1 MKRMRKKAKQLNSRP
16 NYPEFAWTELGTKE
30 YWDAITDIND
40 CYRNMLEIGKTKDTF
55 RDAKEGVA
63 TMLTAKTQDDFKKAK
78 TNVKKRYKTHMGAKK
93 AILKNFR
100 IKTELIPDPRKYYRY
115 PGKLPPT
122 NRETLAKE
130 QILVFEQYLS
140 SLNIFECSVCKECKI
155 EEKPAL
161 VHELSYT
168 CGTCKTKN
176 DPEFFIRNNL
186 HPVWY
191 LVDDHGDYVLD
202 GEGKKIHQYHIP
214 EELSC
219 LSMYEKLLI
228 RRCANFVPTVHLR
241 NGVCAIKGHA
251 VTFPQ
256 SIAEMCD
263 ELPQRKETIV
273 TFVRYLGN
281 KDTSAVY
288 PTTLRVN
295 RMKVLN
301 ALVWLKKHNPFY
313 ANIHIKEEN
322 LDWME
327 GKEEVNLCTEGIE
340 LDIKSTPRSKKENDE
355 EEYVSRSHATE
366 QDEQDDHFPIQ
377 TVHANETRRVPSG
390 RQAEPIKELI
400 DIAKKSNDDTKFM
413 SFPACD
419 NTSPVK

>member
-1 MKRMRKKAKQLNSRP
+1 M
-16 NYPEFAWTELGTKE
+16 
-30 YWDAITDIND
+30 
-40 CYRNMLEIGKTKDTF
+40 
-55 RDAKEGVA
+55 
-63 TMLTAKTQDDFKKAK
+63 TASI
-78 TNVKKRYKTHMGAKK
+78 Y
-93 AILKNFR
+93 
-100 IKTELIPDPRKYYRY
+100 
-115 PGKLPPT
+115 
-122 NRETLAKE
+122 
-130 QILVFEQYLS
+130 
-140 SLNIFECSVCKECKI
+140 
-155 EEKPAL
+155 
-161 VHELSYT
+161 
-168 CGTCKTKN
+168 
-176 DPEFFIRNNL
+176 
-186 HPVWY
+186 
-191 LVDDHGDYVLD
+191 
-202 GEGKKIHQYHIP
+202 
-214 EELSC
+214 
-219 LSMYEKLLI
+219 
-228 RRCANFVPTVHLR
+228 
-241 NGVCAIKGHA
+241 GHRA
-251 VTFPQ
+251 VTDLR
-256 SIAEMCD
+256 A
-263 ELPQRKETIV
+263 V
-273 TFVRYLGN
+273 
-281 KDTSAVY
+281 TSAVY

-327 GKEEVNLCTEGIE
+327 GKDEVNLCTEGIE